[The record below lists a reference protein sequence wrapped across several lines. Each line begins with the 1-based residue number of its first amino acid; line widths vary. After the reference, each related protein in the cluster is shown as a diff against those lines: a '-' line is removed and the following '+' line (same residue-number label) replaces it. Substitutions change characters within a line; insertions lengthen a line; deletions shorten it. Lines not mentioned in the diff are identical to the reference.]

1 MRVVIAHLAGAV
13 HTHSSGLFARTATT
27 ISTTMWMRNMAVID
41 PEEDYENPVGEVLDD
56 ETVNDLKVSR
66 LEIREGKPWL
76 I

>member
-1 MRVVIAHLAGAV
+1 
-13 HTHSSGLFARTATT
+13 
-27 ISTTMWMRNMAVID
+27 MAVID